1 MRGHGSVE
9 AVMED
14 MAIRL
19 SSWRVGHGQEQ
30 RERLDV
36 RSGLGMGWVQHA
48 TVLGYVDAMYR

>member
-19 SSWRVGHGQEQ
+19 SDWGFGHGRQD

-36 RSGLGMGWVQHA
+36 RSSLGMGWVQHA
-48 TVLGYVDAMYR
+48 RVVGYVDAMYR